1 MKLSLSFFHWRE
13 VVVGQPDIRAVILLH
28 DLVILV
34 AIRHFGLVEFRARTV
49 ENLFAALA
57 RDCLHLCS
65 LRFRV
70 LVAIVTA

>member
-1 MKLSLSFFHWRE
+1 MKLSLLFFHGRE
-13 VVVGQPDIRAVILLH
+13 VVVGQPYIRAVILLH

-34 AIRHFGLVEFRARTV
+34 AIRHFGLVEFWARTV

-57 RDCLHLCS
+57 RDCMHLCS
-65 LRFRV
+65 LRFGV

>member
-1 MKLSLSFFHWRE
+1 M
-13 VVVGQPDIRAVILLH
+13 VGQPDISAVILLH

-34 AIRHFGLVEFRARTV
+34 AVGYFGFIKVWARTV

-57 RDCLHLCS
+57 RDCMHLCS

-70 LVAIVTA
+70 LVSIVTA

>member
-1 MKLSLSFFHWRE
+1 MKLSLLFFHGRE
-13 VVVGQPDIRAVILLH
+13 VVVRQPDIRAVILLH

-34 AIRHFGLVEFRARTV
+34 AIGYFGLVEVRARSV

-57 RDCLHLCS
+57 RDCMHLCS